1 MSSTRLQQITLQP
14 QVLRWARER
23 AGLDPETLARKVKV
37 TPEAVL
43 EWEESGEIRLTQ
55 VDKLAHSTHIPLG
68 FLYLPEP
75 IQDELSIPDFRTVND
90 QSVPSPSPDLIETVQ
105 LMQRRQ
111 DWLREELIEQG
122 QEKVPLVGSLK
133 LDTPPEQAAVGLRE
147 SLSLE
152 SNWAESKSSWT
163 DALAYLRDVIE
174 AAGVVVV
181 FNGVVGNNTHRKLDP
196 SEFRGFA
203 LADSYAPLIFVNGA
217 DAKAAQLFT
226 LVHELAH
233 ICIQESGV
241 SNFEALQP
249 LSHDV
254 EFSCNAIAAE
264 FLVPARKLQELWA
277 DRPVDEDPYEWLARR
292 FRVSSIVAARR
303 TLDLGLISK
312 EDFFQFYQSWQESE
326 WSSKQARSPGGNF
339 MNNQNVRIGKLFGTA
354 VIRAVREGRL
364 TYREAY
370 SLTNLKSKNFDEF
383 VEKIEARG

>member
-37 TPEAVL
+37 TPETVL
-43 EWEESGEIRLTQ
+43 EWEQSGEIGLKQ
-55 VDKLAHSTHIPLG
+55 VDKLAQSAHIPLG

-111 DWLREELIEQG
+111 DWLREEMIEQG
-122 QEKVPLVGSLK
+122 QEKCSLAGSIK
-133 LDTPPEQAAVGLRE
+133 LGTPPEQAAAGLRE
-147 SLSLE
+147 SLGLE
-152 SNWAESKSSWT
+152 SDWAESRSSWT

-241 SNFEALQP
+241 SNLDALQP

-254 EFSCNAIAAE
+254 ELSCNAIAAE
-264 FLVPARKLQELWA
+264 FLVPAHKLQELWS
-277 DRPVDEDPYEWLARR
+277 DRPVSEDPYQWLARR

-303 TLDLGLISK
+303 ALDLGLITK
-312 EDFFQFYQSWQESE
+312 DDFFQFYQSWQENEKSNMLNRP
-326 WSSKQARSPGGNF
+326 SGGSF
-339 MNNQNVRIGKLFGTA
+339 WNNQNVRIGNLFGTA

-370 SLTNLKSKNFDEF
+370 SLTNLKSKSFDQF